1 MLSPPFIHFE
11 ESAMDILP
19 AAEVLAISYPVLDA
33 LLAGARDRVKELGK
47 GLTARAID
55 GLQAFWQRVITVRPE
70 AKDLIE
76 QRPARLEHADALRA
90 LITEVMETDEVLRRR
105 SAELHQEIKV
115 AAQTLGSHQVVT
127 GNDNLIVGGNVHGG
141 ITMHKH

>member
-1 MLSPPFIHFE
+1 
-11 ESAMDILP
+11 MDILP
-19 AAEVLAISYPVLDA
+19 ATEVLAISYPVLDA
-33 LLAGARDRVKELGK
+33 LLAGARDQVQALGK

-55 GLQAFWQRVITVRPE
+55 GLQAFWQRLIAVRPE

-90 LITEVMETDEVLRRR
+90 LIDEVLKRR

-127 GNDNLIVGGNVHGG
+127 GDKNVVIGRDVHGG
-141 ITMHKH
+141 ITLNND

>member
-1 MLSPPFIHFE
+1 
-11 ESAMDILP
+11 MDILP
-19 AAEVLAISYPVLDA
+19 AAEVLAVSYPILDA
-33 LLAGARDRVKELGK
+33 LLAGARDQVKELGK

-55 GLQAFWQRVITVRPE
+55 GLQAFWQRLIAVRPE

-90 LITEVMETDEVLRRR
+90 LITEVMETDEELQGR
-105 SAELHQEIKV
+105 SAKLHQEIKV

-127 GNDNLIVGGNVHGG
+127 GDKNVVVGHDVHGG
-141 ITMHKH
+141 ITLNNG